1 MLLSDAQ
8 CGEDR
13 VLRHVSAAALLA
25 FSVQNECQLQI
36 DSLSGINVL
45 LRVIDAANAQGGDG
59 ELAVYAAAT
68 LWNMCKAPV
77 LLLRIEIHRATSSW
91 SHWVPRL
98 TKSQRVA
105 E

>member
-8 CGEDR
+8 CGQDR
-13 VLRHVSAAALLA
+13 VLRLVSAAALLA

-36 DSLSGINVL
+36 DSLSGIQAL
-45 LRVIDAANAQGGDG
+45 LRIIDAADVPGGDG

-77 LLLRIEIHRATSSW
+77 LLLRIEVLDALSEVREAW
-91 SHWVPRL
+91 L
-98 TKSQRVA
+98 TPCERRIA
-105 E
+105 G